1 MELLK
6 PKIELLFSES
16 GPALNIDNGVNT
28 VGNSNAL
35 KSSQIPS
42 GQRAYP
48 PIIWELFR
56 PRVLVIGSS
65 TGGPGALEKLFGFL
79 KPPFRVPILVT
90 QHMPA
95 VFTAALAERIG
106 KIVGAGKA
114 VNEVREGLHDE
125 ILLPNRVY
133 FAPGDFHMS
142 LKQDEENIRIVI
154 EQSEPENFV
163 RPAVDPLFRSA
174 AEIFKAGT
182 LGVVLTGMG
191 SDGRLGSESI
201 KNKGGSVI
209 IQDRDSCI
217 VYGMPGSVESVGAF
231 DFQGNLE
238 FIGKMISEKISI
250 GTRSSSK
257 DTVGS

>member
-1 MELLK
+1 
-6 PKIELLFSES
+6 
-16 GPALNIDNGVNT
+16 
-28 VGNSNAL
+28 
-35 KSSQIPS
+35 
-42 GQRAYP
+42 
-48 PIIWELFR
+48 
-56 PRVLVIGSS
+56 
-65 TGGPGALEKLFGFL
+65 
-79 KPPFRVPILVT
+79 
-90 QHMPA
+90 
-95 VFTAALAERIG
+95 
-106 KIVGAGKA
+106 
-114 VNEVREGLHDE
+114 
-125 ILLPNRVY
+125 
-133 FAPGDFHMS
+133 MS